1 MWYNIFSIV
10 RRIMIKE
17 TGIMINKA
25 LLKQDFEAFL
35 KEERADSGRPD
46 RVLLHNALARAV
58 MKQAVP
64 LMKECTPKGRAAA
77 YLSAEFLVGRAVYNN
92 LLCLG
97 LTEYAEELLQGAGAS
112 LSDLEETEDAALG
125 NGGLG
130 RLAACFLDSAATLKL
145 PLRGYG
151 IRYKYGL
158 FRQAIEDGFQREY
171 ADDWTKYGDPW
182 SVCVSGDTVIVHFS
196 DGDVR
201 AVPYDMPIFG
211 FENGYA
217 ATLRLWQAEPIEEF
231 DFNAFNNEDYVGA
244 CRNQMNAQNISR
256 VLYPNDMTE
265 NGKLLRLKQEYFFSA
280 ASIEDMIRRHLHA
293 GRNIEEFAKFNSV
306 QLNDTHPTIAIP
318 ELIRI
323 LTAKYGVA
331 FDKALGIA
339 RETFNYTNHTIMAE
353 ALEKWSSTLMER
365 LLPEV
370 YKIVLRINEAFIS
383 DMYRHG
389 MPKEKIDAMKPVSGG
404 LVHMAK
410 MAIYVSSHTNGV
422 AELHTEILKHN
433 ALPEWYELYPE
444 RFLNETNGITPRRW
458 LALCNKDLS
467 GLITELLGGREWITD
482 LTRLKELEKYKD
494 DKALMSRFADIK
506 AAQKARLADY
516 IAEHEHTAIGTD
528 SIFDIQIK
536 RLHEYKRQL
545 LNAFSILYIYYG
557 IKDGSIKDF
566 YPTTF
571 IFGAKSAPGYSRA
584 KAVIKYINEIARLVN
599 ADESIHGAIKVV
611 FVQNYNVSYAE
622 RLVTAADISEQI
634 STAGTEA
641 SGTGNM
647 KFMLNGTVTLG
658 TYDGANVE
666 IVREAGMENNY
677 IFGAR
682 VEELEKIMPDYDP
695 RRIYAENKKIA
706 RVLESLI
713 DGTFTDGGSGAF
725 EELFYSLLDGA
736 SWHKP
741 DNYYLLGDFESYV
754 EAKLRANADY
764 RDNRNEFI
772 RKCWINMCN
781 AGKFSSDR
789 TIEGYANDIWHI
801 SADK

>member
-1 MWYNIFSIV
+1 
-10 RRIMIKE
+10 MID
-17 TGIMINKA
+17 KA
-25 LLKQDFEAFL
+25 LLKQDFDAFL
-35 KEERADSGRPD
+35 KEERTDVSEPD
-46 RVLLHNALARAV
+46 AVKLHNALAKAV
-58 MKQAVP
+58 MKQTAP
-64 LMKECTPKGRAAA
+64 LMKESEPKGRSAA

-97 LTEYAEELLQGAGAS
+97 LTEYAEELLKSAGAS
-112 LSDLEETEDAALG
+112 LSDLEDIEDAALG

-130 RLAACFLDSAATLKL
+130 RLAACFLDSAASLKL
-145 PLRGYG
+145 PLKGYG

-158 FRQAIEDGFQREY
+158 FKQAIEDGFQREY

-182 SVCVSGDTVIVHFS
+182 SVCVKADTVTVHYS
-196 DGDVR
+196 DGDVK

-211 FENGYA
+211 YENDYA

-231 DFNAFNNEDYVGA
+231 DFATFNNEDYFGA
-244 CRNQMNAQNISR
+244 CKNQINAQNISR
-256 VLYPNDMTE
+256 VLYPNDMTTA
-265 NGKLLRLKQEYFFSA
+265 GKTLRLKQEYFFSA
-280 ASIEDMIRRHLHA
+280 ASIEDLIRRHLGA
-293 GRNIEEFAKFNSV
+293 GRKIEEFAKYNSI

-318 ELIRI
+318 ELIRV
-323 LTAKYGVA
+323 LTSKYGIA
-331 FDKALGIA
+331 FETALEIA

-353 ALEKWSSTLMER
+353 ALEKWDAKLMEG

-370 YKIVLRINEAFIS
+370 YKIILRINEAFIS
-383 DMYRHG
+383 DMYRRD
-389 MPKEKIDAMKPVSGG
+389 MPREKIDSMKPVSGG

-422 AELHTEILKHN
+422 AEIHTEILKRD
-433 ALPEWYELYPE
+433 ALPEWYELFPE

-458 LALCNKDLS
+458 LALCNPGLS
-467 GLITELLGGREWITD
+467 GLITELLGGEDWITD
-482 LTRLKELEKYKD
+482 LTRLKQLEKYAD
-494 DKALMSRFADIK
+494 DKDVMSRFAAIK
-506 AAQKARLADY
+506 SGCKANLAEY
-516 IAEHEHTAIGTD
+516 IAKHENAVISAD

-545 LNAFSILYIYYG
+545 LNAFSILYIYNG

-571 IFGAKSAPGYSRA
+571 IFGAKSAPGYARA
-584 KAVIKYINEIARLVN
+584 KAVIKYVGEIARLVN
-599 ADESIHGAIKVV
+599 SDESIHGAIKVV

-622 RLVTAADISEQI
+622 RLVTSADISEQI

-666 IVREAGMENNY
+666 IVREAGMDNNY

-682 VEELEKIMPDYDP
+682 VEELAKIMPNYDP
-695 RRIYAENKKIA
+695 RKIYAENPKIS
-706 RVLESLI
+706 RVLETLI

-725 EELFYSLLDGA
+725 AELFYSLLDGA
-736 SWHKP
+736 SWHRP

-754 EAKLRANADY
+754 ETKLRANADY
-764 RDNRNEFI
+764 RTAREEFTK
-772 RKCWINMCN
+772 KCWLNMCN
-781 AGKFSSDR
+781 AGMFSSDR
-789 TIEGYANDIWHI
+789 TISGYANDIWHI
-801 SADK
+801 FPDK